1 MDDRDWLIIRTLY
14 KYKNVTRTAQK
25 LFMSQPTLTTHIKS
39 IEGEFG
45 ASIVERTKKGVQFTP
60 QGEYLAKTADE
71 MLYRIRAIKETV
83 VNMSDDVAGTL
94 LLGAS
99 FYVTEHMLPKLLAAY
114 KDRYPKVEFKVVA
127 GASKDV
133 VNMIYNKDI
142 HVGFVRGDYS
152 WGDRKFLLMEEP
164 VCIASKDEIDFRQL
178 PSLPRIDYRG
188 ELMAKLMLDNWWR
201 EHFDKPPSIIMEV
214 ENVDACR
221 EMVRHGLGYALMTRI
236 IVEYDNLYKMNLIH
250 KNGEPVLRRTWM
262 FYHKESLQLPLIK
275 AFVDLVS
282 SYDFGMPFQ
291 KLHHV
296 E

>member
-1 MDDRDWLIIRTLY
+1 MDDRDWLIIRTLN
-14 KYKNVTRTAQK
+14 KYKNITRTAQK
-25 LFMSQPTLTTHIKS
+25 LFMSQPTLTTHIKR

-45 ASIVERTKKGVQFTP
+45 ATIVERTKKGVQFTP
-60 QGEYLAKTADE
+60 PGEYLAKTADE
-71 MLYRIRAIKETV
+71 MLYRIRTIKETV
-83 VNMSDDVAGTL
+83 ANMSDDVAGTL

-99 FYVTEHMLPKLLAAY
+99 FYVTEHMLPKLLSAY

-164 VCIASKDEIDFRQL
+164 VCIVSKEEIDFHRL

-201 EHFDKPPSIIMEV
+201 EHFGKPPSIIMEV

-275 AFVDLVS
+275 AFIDLVS
-282 SYDFGMPFQ
+282 SYDFGMPYL

-296 E
+296 D